1 MNDVFERLSA
11 RMNNNEIFERLSAR
25 LDNSIVSSKQVK
37 NQEMRASHAARV
49 AEMEKRH
56 ANDVADID
64 SWWNEVCEKHAAA
77 EAAMDAKHKEA
88 QHASKQVSPA
98 AASSIGNNEQANRL
112 FGEQHRLFMEQVDR
126 NQEQASRLFHQ

>member
-25 LDNSIVSSKQVK
+25 LDDMPAAKQAMGSSYEESVAH
-37 NQEMRASHAARV
+37 MRAKHAARV
-49 AEMEKRH
+49 AEMENRH

-77 EAAMDAKHKEA
+77 EAAMEAKHKEA
-88 QHASKQVSPA
+88 EAKP
-98 AASSIGNNEQANRL
+98 ASSVGNNEQAIRL
-112 FGEQHRLFMEQVDR
+112 FGEQHRLFMEQADR
-126 NQEQASRLFHQ
+126 DHEQAIRLFHQ